1 MRRLAL
7 LLLTLALAAAPAGAL
22 AQSAGDEQYADPLA
36 EEAQAPTATPTEEE
50 PLSSEPPAN
59 LGSGSGSGSGS
70 GAPAATPTPTA
81 ATRSASGAAEAHDAL
96 PNTGSE
102 PLVLAMLGA
111 GLLCA
116 GAGIR
121 LRLQAD

>member
-1 MRRLAL
+1 MRRLVPL
-7 LLLTLALAAAPAGAL
+7 LLLLAFAAAPAGAL

-36 EEAQAPTATPTEEE
+36 EEVQAPTATPEEE
-50 PLSSEPPAN
+50 QPLSDDPPAN
-59 LGSGSGSGSGS
+59 LGSGSGSGT
-70 GAPAATPTPTA
+70 PEATPTPEEATEAASTDSTA
-81 ATRSASGAAEAHDAL
+81 ADTL
-96 PNTGSE
+96 PNTGSD
-102 PLVLAMLGA
+102 PLILGMLGA